1 MTSDPVRARIVAV
14 WRRVLSLSW
23 PVMAEHVVRT
33 AMRTTDILV
42 TASFSPAA
50 VTAIGLADLYARFPL
65 RIGLG
70 LGGGAIALASQDTG
84 AAARANRDQAVSQAL
99 LIGLLAGVPF
109 AIFGVLAG
117 DRAIAILGAPA
128 AVARMGGTYLAVVFL
143 SAPARHVSIIAA
155 RSLQGTGD
163 TRTPMYVGVVSNV
176 LNISGSVVLGLGLL
190 GLPRLEILGVGLAT
204 AAANVF
210 SAVVLVGLM
219 WRGVTEAGLTRP
231 SDRVVGAQLVTI
243 SIPRVGEGLA
253 ATLISF
259 PFNSLLLA
267 IGGVPL
273 NAAFQIGR
281 RMYQQV
287 TSPLSRGYHVA
298 ASVLVGQALGD
309 ADPDRAR
316 FDAWAIAGLGVV
328 TVGTVGVALAIFAP
342 ELVGLFTRDP
352 ETAPLAATF
361 ARIYGATAVFLVV
374 YVALSGALQ
383 GASETRVPMVARISG
398 MLACQLGVTYLV
410 GVVLGYGALGA
421 YLGAGLTWIWM
432 TVAVLLGFRYTDW
445 ATRATGMMAERGSV
459 DGGR

>member
-1 MTSDPVRARIVAV
+1 MRARLLDV
-14 WRRVLSLSW
+14 WKRVLALAW
-23 PVMAEHVVRT
+23 PVMAEQTFRT

-70 LGGGAIALASQDTG
+70 LGGGAIALSSQDTG
-84 AAARANRDQAVSQAL
+84 SGATANRDQAISQAL

-128 AVARMGGTYLAVVFL
+128 DVARMGGLYLAIVFL
-143 SAPARHVSIIAA
+143 TAPARHVSLIAA

-163 TRTPMYVGVVSNV
+163 TRTPMYVGVTSNA
-176 LNISGSVVLGLGLL
+176 LNIVGSVLLGLGLL
-190 GLPRLEILGVGLAT
+190 GAPRLEVVGVGAAT
-204 AAANVF
+204 AAANAF

-219 WRGVTEAGLTRP
+219 WRGSTEAGLVRP
-231 SDRVVGAQLVTI
+231 SDRVITRQLVTI
-243 SIPRVGEGLA
+243 SVPRVGEGLA

-259 PFNSLLLA
+259 PFNTLLLV

-287 TSPLSRGYHVA
+287 TGPLSRGYSVA

-309 ADPDRAR
+309 GAPDRAR
-316 FDAWAIAGLGVV
+316 FDAWAIAGLGIA
-328 TVGTVGVALAIFAP
+328 TVGVIGAVLAWFAP
-342 ELVGLFTRDP
+342 ALVGLFTQDP

-361 ARIYGATAVFLVV
+361 AQVYGLTASFLVV
-374 YVALSGALQ
+374 FVALSGSLQ
-383 GASETRVPMVARISG
+383 GASETRIPMVARISG
-398 MLACQLGVTYLV
+398 MLVCQLGLTYVV
-410 GVVLGYGALGA
+410 GVHLGYGALGA
-421 YLGAGLTWIWM
+421 FLGAGLTWVWM
-432 TVAVLLGFRYTDW
+432 AVLVLLGFHRTDW
-445 ATRATGMMAERGSV
+445 ATRAADMMAERGSL
-459 DGGR
+459 DTDS